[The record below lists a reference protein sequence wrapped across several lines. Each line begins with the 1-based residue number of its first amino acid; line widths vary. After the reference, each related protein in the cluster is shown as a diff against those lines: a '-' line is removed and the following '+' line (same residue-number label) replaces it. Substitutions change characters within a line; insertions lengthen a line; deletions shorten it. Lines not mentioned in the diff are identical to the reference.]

1 MADDLF
7 DALER
12 QVHINSHTHE
22 VDHERAAL
30 ALLITFRN
38 RRDADFDELVR
49 HVATEFDPMTMTMAQ
64 TFLAEM
70 LLNLLMIAHEM
81 GGIDMTEA
89 QVTALL
95 YRHLTQPQGDHA

>member
-12 QVHINSHTHE
+12 QVRINSHTHE
-22 VDHERAAL
+22 IDHERAAI
-30 ALLITFRN
+30 ALLVAFRN
-38 RRDADFDELVR
+38 HRDADFDELVR
-49 HVATEFDPMTMTMAQ
+49 HVATEFDPEAMVKAQ

-70 LLNLLMIAHEM
+70 VLNLLMIAHEM
-81 GGIDMTEA
+81 GGINMTEE

-95 YRHLTQPQGDHA
+95 YRHLTQPQGDHT